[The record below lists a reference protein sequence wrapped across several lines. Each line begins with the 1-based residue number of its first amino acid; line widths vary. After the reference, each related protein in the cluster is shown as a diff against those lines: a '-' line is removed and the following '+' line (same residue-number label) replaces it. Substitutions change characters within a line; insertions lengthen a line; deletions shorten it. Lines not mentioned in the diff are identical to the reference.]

1 MIKLKSDLTITL
13 SNQTWE
19 CDLHLGMYANST
31 RPCLVLIDKTSGE
44 PVAKATV
51 NPPPGYLI
59 GFQSECFCWKDW
71 SENEGL
77 QAQLQN
83 LVGGDGLPLFLP
95 VKRKDGTTFALTLG
109 HCKSQ
114 VYALN
119 GVAFN
124 EYMILRKGFHE
135 RQSKALP
142 LDHNCSDYKSVFPQ
156 GE

>member
-1 MIKLKSDLTITL
+1 MIKLASDLTVTL
-13 SNQTWE
+13 SNQSYR
-19 CDLHLGMYANST
+19 CDLHLDMYASSA
-31 RPCLVLIDKTSGE
+31 RPCLVLSDSVSGE
-44 PVAKATV
+44 PVTKATV

-59 GFQSECFCWKDW
+59 GFQPECFCWKDW

-95 VKRKDGTTFALTLG
+95 VRRKDGTTFALTLG
-109 HCKSQ
+109 QCKSQ

-124 EYMILRKGFHE
+124 EYRLLRKNFYE
-135 RQSKALP
+135 A
-142 LDHNCSDYKSVFPQ
+142 HNRTAEEPFCPSHKSVF
-156 GE
+156 EE

>member
-13 SNQTWE
+13 SGREYQ

-31 RPCLVLIDKTSGE
+31 RPCLVLIDNVSGE
-44 PVAKATV
+44 PVAKATC
-51 NPPPGYLI
+51 NPPPGYLM

-77 QAQLQN
+77 QAQLQT
-83 LVGGDGLPLFLP
+83 LTGGDGLPLFLP
-95 VKRKDGTTFALTLG
+95 VKRKDGTTFAITLG
-109 HCKSQ
+109 LCKSQ

-124 EYMILRKGFHE
+124 EYMILRKNFHE
-135 RQSKALP
+135 T
-142 LDHNCSDYKSVFPQ
+142 HNRTAEEPFCPSHKSVF
-156 GE
+156 EE

>member
-1 MIKLKSDLTITL
+1 MIKLKSDVTVTL
-13 SNQTWE
+13 SGQVWP

-31 RPCLVLIDKTSGE
+31 RPCLVLIDKMSGE
-44 PVAKATV
+44 PVTKATV
-51 NPPPGYLI
+51 NPPPGYLM

-95 VKRKDGTTFALTLG
+95 VRRKDGTTFAITLG
-109 HCKSQ
+109 QCKSQ

-124 EYMILRKGFHE
+124 EYMILRKNFYEAHDRTAE
-135 RQSKALP
+135 ESFCP
-142 LDHNCSDYKSVFPQ
+142 SYKSVF
-156 GE
+156 EE